1 MFYLVIKLTKPLTL
15 LKAQVVRDE
24 KLRDVSVSSF
34 SVRTDVGLLYTQLEV
49 EVENIKTGRVSAV
62 VFNLHQLKETEELLW
77 DTR

>member
-34 SVRTDVGLLYTQLEV
+34 SVRMILDCFIPNLKLKYKEA
-49 EVENIKTGRVSAV
+49 ENIKTVLVSNV
-62 VFNLHQLKETEELLW
+62 VFNLHQIKETE